1 MKNYGP
7 YGRSIRLWLGD
18 LQALRDRRVQNAGCP
33 IGYDGFPR
41 DLGATPGALFAS
53 GLCRARIWGTLTNHA
68 PHPKS
73 FPTMRSLILCLSF
86 SLAIAT
92 QALAAPVFKIAMP
105 QDLKAGTVDGRL
117 MLLITPRE
125 GVEPRSLVEADQLLA
140 SPYLFGVN
148 VTQAKAGSTLT
159 VDASAF
165 GWPAASLSAI
175 KAGDYT
181 VQAVLNRYE
190 TFHRADGVTVSLAPD
205 QGEGQNWT
213 IKPGNLY
220 STPVRLHLDPSANG
234 EIKIALDHEISP
246 IPPKADTDFIK
257 HIRIKSE
264 RLSAF
269 WGRPVY
275 LRAHVLLPY
284 GFDTHPNAHYP
295 LMVFHGHFPDD
306 ISGFRTTPPDKD
318 LKPDYSERFHLA
330 GYNRIQQEEAY
341 RFYQTWISK
350 EFPRFIVIEIDHAN
364 PYYDDSYAVNSANLG
379 PYGDAIN
386 YELIPEVEKRFRG
399 LGQGWARFT
408 YGGSTGGWEALAT
421 QVFYPKL
428 YNGAFAACP
437 DPVDFRAY
445 TLINLY
451 ADKNAYQ
458 LDGDTHAV
466 ERPATRNMYGETFS
480 TQRDNNL
487 WELAQGDHGR
497 SGGQY
502 DIWQAVFSPRGA
514 DGYPVPIYD
523 KLTGLI
529 DPKVADYWKENYD
542 LSHIISRDWA
552 RLGPDLAGKI
562 HIYVGTADTY
572 FLTDAVYYAQERLE
586 ALKTPAYGGE
596 VDYGDRAEHC
606 WNGDHSLPNAYS
618 RLHYNTFY
626 LPKILQRIADTA
638 PPGADLTSWKY

>member
-1 MKNYGP
+1 M
-7 YGRSIRLWLGD
+7 
-18 LQALRDRRVQNAGCP
+18 
-33 IGYDGFPR
+33 
-41 DLGATPGALFAS
+41 ATPNL
-53 GLCRARIWGTLTNHA
+53 
-68 PHPKS
+68 KS
-73 FPTMRSLILCLSF
+73 FRTMRSLILCLSF
-86 SLAIAT
+86 SLAIVT
-92 QALAAPVFKIAMP
+92 QALAAPVFKIALP

-148 VTQAKAGSTLT
+148 VTQAKAGSALT

-181 VQAVLNRYE
+181 VQAVFNRYE

-234 EIKIALDHEISP
+234 EIKIALDHEIPP
-246 IPPKADTDFIK
+246 ITPKADTDFIK

-284 GFDTHPNAHYP
+284 GFDTHPKAHYP

-306 ISGFRTTPPDKD
+306 ISEFRTTPPDKD

-350 EFPRFIVIEIDHAN
+350 DFPRFIVIEIDHAN

-386 YELIPEVEKRFRG
+386 YELIPEVERRFRG

-514 DGYPVPIYD
+514 DGYPMPIFD
-523 KLTGLI
+523 KLTGAI

-626 LPKILQRIADTA
+626 LPKILKRIADTA
-638 PPGADLTSWKY
+638 PPGADLTSWRY